1 MQRNEKWHQAF
12 SNFASLKFRSVPPA
26 MSKKVLKISDSGE
39 YDFLIA
45 GIATGL
51 KDYKL
56 CFEINRTLGMELASH
71 DDVMHPAGRPGA
83 FTIHSHYHCRGQ
95 DGEVYYLLGNR
106 DRNRTGFYIQE
117 LKTIDYFFVISH
129 PVAGFNLSEV
139 VKLLR
144 NIHQVSAVYPITNE
158 SVKSLYDFVI
168 LTES

>member
-1 MQRNEKWHQAF
+1 MA
-12 SNFASLKFRSVPPA
+12 
-26 MSKKVLKISDSGE
+26 KKILRISDEGD

-56 CFEINRTLGMELASH
+56 CFEINRALDMELTSQE
-71 DDVMHPAGRPGA
+71 DVKHPAGRPGA
-83 FTIHSHYHCRGQ
+83 FTIHSLYNSPGQ

-106 DRNRTGFYIQE
+106 DNNRTGFFIPE

-129 PVAGFNLSEV
+129 PTVGFELMRV
-139 VKLLR
+139 VENLR
-144 NIHQVSAVYPITNE
+144 NIHQVSAVYPITSE